1 MPNPTT
7 SEAPVAPPRPRVTVV
22 VPCRNEAAS
31 VEATLSS
38 ILGGT
43 FPAEQMELLVV
54 DGRSTDGTRAIVE
67 ALAARDPRVKLL
79 DNPVGSTPAALNI
92 GIRAARGE
100 IIVRVDCHSTYP
112 PTYVEALTRAL
123 ESTGADMVG
132 GRVQSVAAHPGAW
145 AEAIALAL
153 GCPFGTGSPFR
164 YRAGDGPVDAVQLG
178 CWRRALFDDV
188 GLFDERLRRNQ
199 DNEHSARILRRGGR
213 VHMTS
218 AVCVRYHPRATL
230 RALGRQALLNG
241 TWNAFTERLC
251 PYTFRWRHVLPG
263 LFFAGVLAAALLLA
277 AGLGS
282 GRGARAAA
290 AGLLLSPSA
299 LCNLGAA
306 TAAAW
311 RARRLE
317 LTPLVAAVLWWWHLV
332 YGFGVA
338 RGWWLVATGGWRR
351 HLGAPAADCAR

>member
-1 MPNPTT
+1 MLSATT
-7 SEAPVAPPRPRVTVV
+7 NQAASPQPRLTVV
-22 VPCRNEAAS
+22 IPCRNEAAS

-43 FPAEQMELLVV
+43 FPAAQMEVLVV
-54 DGRSTDGTRAIVE
+54 DGRSTDGTRAIVS
-67 ALAARDPRVKLL
+67 ALAARDPRLRLL

-92 GIRAARGE
+92 GIRAARGD
-100 IIVRVDCHSTYP
+100 IVVRVDCHSTYP
-112 PTYVEALTRAL
+112 PTYVEALAGAL

-132 GRVQSVAAHPGAW
+132 GRVENIAAHPGAP

-188 GLFDERLRRNQ
+188 GLFDERLLRNQ

-218 AVCVRYHPRATL
+218 AVTVRYHPRATL

-263 LFFAGVLAAALLLA
+263 IFFLGVLASALLLA
-277 AGLGS
+277 GGLVTGAGAL
-282 GRGARAAA
+282 AAA
-290 AGLLLSPSA
+290 AGLLVAPYA
-299 LCNLGAA
+299 LCNLAAA
-306 TAAAW
+306 TLAAW
-311 RARRLE
+311 RAHRLR
-317 LTPLVAAVLWWWHLV
+317 LAPLVAGVLWWWHLA

-338 RGWWLVATGGWRR
+338 RGWWLVATGGWHR
-351 HLGAPAADCAR
+351 HLGVSASDCAR